1 MLRSG
6 TAFRAAWHHDRM
18 ATVTIRYWAGARD
31 AAGTETDVVDAP
43 SVAEAL
49 ARAAADRPGD
59 AEYARVI
66 GLCSFLVDG
75 RRLGDRDR
83 TRPLTGPV
91 EIEALPPFAGG

>member
-1 MLRSG
+1 
-6 TAFRAAWHHDRM
+6 M

-31 AAGTETDVVDAP
+31 AAGTETDVVEAA

-49 ARAAADRPGD
+49 ASAAADRPGD
-59 AEYARVI
+59 AEYARVM

-75 RRLGDRDR
+75 RRLGEQDR

-91 EIEALPPFAGG
+91 EVEALPPFAGG